1 MVKVQFEAT
10 FEMSVEREEYGIIPN
25 IELFQD
31 VSYENDMEDYFTT
44 GTVIG
49 ELGVLTD
56 QPRGGRVVCETAVS
70 AYHIPQSVMKAA
82 MASFE
87 DPYDSLESR
96 MWRCVGMKI
105 GASLLPTDANYASW
119 TLEKVK
125 AYLERSA
132 VPSQN
137 KYKSLVIPDFI
148 SDVVV
153 IYGQM
158 CNANEPNEVFTAPC
172 LIPKT
177 VTHIVEKQNGSVPA
191 RVLVIADEEVD
202 LWDEDS
208 DEDLGGGDDDAKN
221 GKAGEAG
228 DVGANSFHQMLLAGT
243 RGNSMTEEDIL
254 GLQLQR
260 QSRTVNFGVGKQKSL

>member
-1 MVKVQFEAT
+1 
-10 FEMSVEREEYGIIPN
+10 MSVEREEYGIIPN

-31 VSYENDMEDYFTT
+31 VSYENGMEDYFTT

-56 QPRGGRVVCETAVS
+56 QPRGGRVVCETGVS

-82 MASFE
+82 MAAFD

-96 MWRCVGMKI
+96 MWRCVAMKI
-105 GASLLPTDANYASW
+105 GASLLPSDANYASW

-125 AYLERSA
+125 GYLERSA
-132 VPSQN
+132 VPTEAR
-137 KYKSLVIPDFI
+137 YKSLVIPDFI

-153 IYGQM
+153 VYGQM
-158 CNANEPNEVFTAPC
+158 CNANEPSEVFTAPC

-177 VTHIVEKQNGSVPA
+177 VTHIMEKQNGSVPV
-191 RVLVIADEEVD
+191 RVLIIADEEVD
-202 LWDEDS
+202 LWGDENS
-208 DEDLGGGDDDAKN
+208 DEEFGGDEEKEEK
-221 GKAGEAG
+221 KAGGEGG
-228 DVGANSFHQMLLAGT
+228 DVGISSFHHMLHAGT

-254 GLQLQR
+254 SMQLQR
-260 QSRTVNFGVGKQKSL
+260 QSRTVSFGVGKQKRLN